1 MFARIRKVLEYIG
14 DLIERS
20 DTHNRLT
27 LLLLVLQRL
36 IFFDGAWTILSHVV
50 HMLHG
55 FPFC

>member
-20 DTHNRLT
+20 DTHNQLT

-36 IFFDGAWTILSHVV
+36 VFFDGARTIISHVV
-50 HMLHG
+50 RILHG

>member
-20 DTHNRLT
+20 DTHNQLT
-27 LLLLVLQRL
+27 LLLLVLERL
-36 IFFDGAWTILSHVV
+36 VVFDGTWTIISYVV

-55 FPFC
+55 FPLC